1 MLASVRT
8 LPSYSCSVGGDGVR
22 NGVPRTRRVEGWGGG
37 GKDLNRVFEREKR
50 VASVHRR
57 KSERCLALFL
67 CTGKGQDVR
76 RRSGGGPK
84 HKECGDVGG
93 AQKRG
98 PHTTRLT
105 RN

>member
-1 MLASVRT
+1 MGFLELGELKV
-8 LPSYSCSVGGDGVR
+8 
-22 NGVPRTRRVEGWGGG
+22 GGG
-37 GKDLNRVFEREKR
+37 GDLNRVFEREKR

-67 CTGKGQDVR
+67 CTGKGR
-76 RRSGGGPK
+76 ESEKALWKRAK

-93 AQKRG
+93 ALGRG

>member
-1 MLASVRT
+1 VGFLE
-8 LPSYSCSVGGDGVR
+8 LGELKVGGG
-22 NGVPRTRRVEGWGGG
+22 E
-37 GKDLNRVFEREKR
+37 DLNRVFEREKR

-57 KSERCLALFL
+57 KSERYLALFL
-67 CTGKGQDVR
+67 CTGKGRESEKALWR
-76 RRSGGGPK
+76 RAK

-93 AQKRG
+93 ALGGG